1 MKQYDDAIK
10 VYKIGH
16 KYYNDT
22 NTCTVVTTAIA
33 ANVPYGRAFNL
44 LKSFGRETGK
54 GVPFA
59 LIDRQVFRELGFKL
73 IKQGDFNTRWGTVS
87 TITKKLPSK
96 GTFIAYV
103 RGHVLTIR
111 DGVVM
116 DWTEGRRHRIRNVY
130 QVVKDN

>member
-1 MKQYDDAIK
+1 MKQYNDAIK

-16 KYYNDT
+16 KYYNDR
-22 NTCTVVTTAIA
+22 NNCTVVTTAIA
-33 ANVPYGRAFNL
+33 ANVPYGKAFNL
-44 LKSFGRETGK
+44 LKSLGRKTGK
-54 GVPFA
+54 GVKFS
-59 LIDRQVFRELGFKL
+59 LMQDCVFKDLGYRL
-73 IKQGDFNTRWGTVS
+73 VQQGDLMTRWGTVS

-103 RGHVLTIR
+103 SGHVLTIR

-116 DWTEGRRHRIRNVY
+116 DWTEGKRHRIKKVY

>member
-1 MKQYDDAIK
+1 MKQYDDARK
-10 VYKIGH
+10 VYEIGH

-22 NTCTVVTTAIA
+22 NNCTVVTTAIA
-33 ANVPYGRAFNL
+33 ANVPYGKAFNL
-44 LKSFGRETGK
+44 LKSLGRKTGK

-59 LIDRQVFRELGFKL
+59 LIDKHVFKELGYKL
-73 IKQGDFNTRWGTVS
+73 IEQGDLFTSWGTVS
-87 TITKKLPSK
+87 TITTKLPSK

-103 RGHVLTIR
+103 SGHVLTIR

-116 DWTEGRRHRIRNVY
+116 DWTEGRRHRIKKVY

>member
-1 MKQYDDAIK
+1 MKQYNDAIK

-22 NTCTVVTTAIA
+22 NNCAVVATAIA
-33 ANVPYGRAFNL
+33 ANVKYGKAFNL
-44 LKSFGRETGK
+44 LKSLGRQTGSGTK
-54 GVPFA
+54 SKMLAEA
-59 LIDRQVFRELGFKL
+59 LNQLGFKL
-73 IKQGDFNTRWGTVS
+73 VQQGDRMTRWGTVS
-87 TITKKLPSK
+87 TITRKLPSK

-116 DWTEGRRHRIRNVY
+116 DWTEGRRHRIIGIY